1 MYEVWYTLYE
11 ESQEGC
17 GASPISSTIVHH
29 RPKWCPPKVEFDWTS
44 PKIKTGNWLKMRC
57 KETCFMT
64 HLPLDEVC
72 AEHWMPSEFPQVE
85 GLLNPLIYVPCS
97 SFCRRDTLD
106 IFRYCLLLWLTRMP
120 LLHTHVLYYADI
132 SSNCHLSVYGGIAW
146 SIHLSSDQN
155 PGYLA
160 YIVWLHY
167 LVLFGF

>member
-1 MYEVWYTLYE
+1 
-11 ESQEGC
+11 
-17 GASPISSTIVHH
+17 
-29 RPKWCPPKVEFDWTS
+29 
-44 PKIKTGNWLKMRC
+44 MRC

-155 PGYLA
+155 PGDTGAQAFTGRVCRLRA
-160 YIVWLHY
+160 RIGSWLFF
-167 LVLFGF
+167 LRMLLRR